1 MAATD
6 TLQALAQA
14 LRTAPQPVT
23 LSESL
28 LSGAGATPPQDLD
41 AALAKA
47 FRSPGANGLGV
58 TFGPDAVQPVAG
70 DAFQVLGARLA
81 TPFLGVQ
88 PSGTAVTLRF
98 RQGPAAVEVLVAVA
112 LDGWS
117 WDAYFPYMSGPPFDL
132 LPVSRPSF
140 VFTTEPTAW
149 PAPGGGTAAL
159 VPGQNFVGSTTLPG
173 FLGTLLAAVGLAPP
187 SGVLPFYGPVGLDRA
202 NVVAVDG
209 GTAEPQDEPA
219 VLYPDADLRAHL
231 PGSPE
236 VFFLRAR
243 DAVVGLLVETAAE
256 TGTDDDGPPSDEDL
270 RAVAPTEYVQTPLL
284 LLAASFD
291 LGTHTGADVTL
302 DLRAPVDPDGRLFG
316 FTLLV
321 DPDSEARLTPSAA
334 LALFGGAGESF
345 LALVPAPLQE
355 ALALV
360 GFEGLSLQGVL
371 QPSVALVSAGMSL
384 ASTPGHRLV
393 LFGDPVSG
401 TEFAIGDFRVAWRVM
416 DPLAKAPRRPVTT
429 VTVSASVDLWPA
441 VFHGPFEVSVDQD
454 LRISGAFSGSVAL
467 SDIVRAVTG
476 GAVAL
481 PEGVE
486 AAVSDVEVV
495 IDPAARSYSLAWTLD
510 VELGF
515 ARWEGRPLLALE
527 GARFQLGAVTPPG
540 GTGRTAFRASAA
552 GSLAVGPLLV
562 SAALGYDGSATPP
575 VWTCRAALTEPLALS
590 ELVGALFPEVVGD
603 GLPAFLPRTVRSFA
617 LDAVLPVGQGGA
629 PRYSLSG
636 AVTWDLSAYL
646 PAPTQ
651 VDAQLGLQYD
661 AAGPEGSR
669 FSGQIVG
676 RITVASAVPFD
687 LMVGYRFGPGTAA
700 VAPAPSAVH
709 PPVSAAGAPSATDQA
724 DSRILWVQ
732 WEGVRGAYDLVNRK
746 VTLTLVG
753 WSAGSLLRALMR
765 TAGDPEFRLP
775 PPWDVLD
782 KVPLDGL
789 KLVVDL
795 GEGAPSPFYAAY
807 DLPASLDL
815 GFLRI
820 TGLTFRRGA
829 GGKVVIAFDGSTTI
843 RSLAASPLFDP
854 RTGQDVTSMPPVP
867 GKGADLVD
875 LRLLVLGQH
884 IAVGGAEG
892 PRSVAAVVKALEA
905 VPSTTGPSLPLDPAT
920 PAPGLP
926 SYEPSAGWLTALD
939 LGLLRDPAGGYA
951 VDVKLVLADPDLYG
965 LRLAF
970 QGPKAKVLAGL
981 VVDVS
986 YHKVTDEVG
995 VFETEVTLPDVL
1007 RTFDVGAFTVTVP
1020 VVRVQIYTNGDFL
1033 LDLGF
1038 PRGLDFTRSFTL
1050 RAVVPPGIPVLGSAG
1065 LYVGRL
1071 SAGGGAAG
1079 LLPREATGTF
1089 SPAFAFGVGLQFG
1102 IGYSVVKGPL
1112 RAGFGI
1118 TVCGIVEGVIA
1129 AWHPDTT
1136 DSTDAASAVPVLAE
1150 SAALQSDYYFR
1161 LSGTLAIVGRLYGT
1175 VDLAVVKA
1183 DLQVTV
1189 VLAARV
1195 VYESFGDITVT
1206 VSASVDVRLTIRI
1219 DLGLFTVSVSLSFS
1233 AVVTAEVTLPG
1244 RGTPPWLPPGARRRA
1259 GRGPSRVLPPAMTNP
1274 VPVLRP
1280 VRRAGGDRP
1289 VLRLHAA
1296 PQYTVLTAP
1305 GAAPSDAEGA
1315 MVFLLAMDAPAAGA
1329 PDDGSGSSFE
1339 ELCRALFAWVLDAV
1353 LVAGVEA
1360 ADPQAT
1366 EAVPVTAG
1374 QLADALDWLS
1384 SPGGVLG
1391 EEAVERLLLAE
1402 AFDVRLEAVTS
1413 QTDPSD
1419 TDRLAAGSTVFP
1431 AFAGLSLV
1439 VPASGGD
1446 GGDGDLT
1453 IPLSGWATVDAAYRR
1468 FLDSHFAQLA
1478 ARLAEE
1484 DTAAAG
1490 AAVPGEDA
1498 ALPLARFVFEDWFAL
1513 VARQLLQAAA
1523 DALADYRLPLDGT
1536 ETLRDLV
1543 TRLDALG
1550 NGVDA
1555 LDLAEPNAARP
1566 LPGGLSLTIPAV
1578 QYTVQPGDSL
1588 DAIAA
1593 RCGGSGSARTV
1604 TPADLVAAN
1613 AWVPGA
1619 VAPGVDVAVGEVH
1632 HMTQPGESFG
1642 TLAAALGVDLGTLA
1656 AEEQLW
1662 TRTDLLAPGAE
1673 LTVPPGACRTS
1684 QDAADT
1690 LAGLAGRFDLTLQA
1704 LVDANTEVPGLF
1716 GGGEIRVAGLDVLT
1730 VGELW
1735 QALSADGRVA
1745 QTAAMA
1751 ARFALHGTR
1760 LPAGD
1765 GLVLPAA
1772 FPSPA
1777 APEYGLYQLTGQQFP
1792 VPGRFVPPP
1801 DVPSGTPPASPPP
1814 YTVHVTKD
1822 TSLDWLRLGSAE
1834 GAPGQ
1839 EPSGGD
1845 AVEIDLTEPARRLR
1859 HLLAWTREHGYD
1871 PDAPAVPEPSVTT
1884 EPRRYTAAAVTAWST
1899 ADEARLAELT
1909 AAPGTT
1915 AAPET
1920 TTAPGPQ
1927 TRPLLVDLPRGLLS
1941 LAEQRQAAASAGLAA
1956 ADALAYLPVVQLQS
1970 ATADPAAG
1978 RTTFTPV
1985 ERWAAATRVRF
1996 QVRRMPDPDA
2006 RARQTPQATDV
2017 VPAGPGNAGA
2027 RPPLAPFTYE
2037 LIGPAPGDAVLL
2049 RRLLSTTATR
2059 PGAVADLFLLL
2070 PPPDSGAAGFSSHPH
2085 EELLAFLTRTNLST
2099 TTRPET
2105 GAALG
2110 PAAGPPRGIANPPEE
2125 FLRLLWEAS
2134 AVRSGGFFL
2143 HYETPGDAAGLPDR
2157 VFEADGTA
2165 TLTLLAVHDRSLSP
2179 RDGVRLPDSANAL
2192 LVTEPIDTSRSLVTF
2207 LSHSAPRRSL
2217 PLPAPQ
2223 PLTLAGAAALY
2234 GTDEGLLVALNGD
2247 LPLAAGTRIPLAGVL
2262 HQVTDADAA
2271 TGDPLAAVARRYSN
2285 GAADELDPDRLRA
2298 YNPGVDALS
2307 GAVLRIPPLVY
2318 VCGTAAEPGP
2328 GVTFGSV
2335 GAWYGLSPDAVGAA
2349 ARGTAPFPPGTE
2361 LVVDPQERDPR
2372 PGPGTGN
2379 VGVRLTRTVA
2389 GEAGPLPQDPTPP
2402 QVEEFARAQLDQL
2415 YGLLSAAILPTAF
2428 TAPSPYGLPFGP
2440 RTAATPARS
2449 SADAHP
2455 DAATGDQHYTYALGL
2470 TRHATLNAAPEPPDP
2485 ALPPRAGNPYTGTGG
2500 HVLPALRW
2508 LDLFGNTL
2516 GTPSGAQPPA
2526 PGPHGAPP
2534 LPVLYSDD
2542 LIGLDRW
2549 PAAAATYTCA
2559 GEPGSPLL
2567 QVTFAFS
2574 PDGYEAPAPDWRP
2587 DAGRTAGTPDWQS
2600 AARADLPTYTRL
2612 YYQLNQ
2618 DYDPLQVPGLT
2629 GQAVAMSLTC
2639 TLLAE
2644 PRIDLDDEQAG
2655 LVRSFVSGCVSYLA
2669 RRAAGEAAGPPAPA
2683 VLHVPLPVDAV
2694 TTDEVFALSVEF
2706 TLERR
2711 PELCDPVLRVLP
2723 GGAAAT
2729 APVMP
2734 AATGG
2739 DTDPALSLRAFATA
2753 LESTVRTEAW
2763 TLRVGTSTPDPAT
2776 DGGAVRP
2783 VWAVR
2788 MAGTSGAGL
2797 GYRIGDTPAFYA
2809 PRPLSVTLADGSGPV
2824 ARYEGADTGLGTSVE
2839 TSFTGVDLNAWAA
2852 QALEAVDTFLGPGC
2866 TGPALVLDRLT
2877 GVADPE
2883 QNGSLARLLRAKRT
2897 LASAIARTVTPL
2909 LAASLDDPLGREAA
2923 AGTLEQALLDRL
2935 GVAYTVSA
2943 VAVFEVTEA
2952 HSAAP
2957 SASPGAAPPRF
2968 YGQPIGEPPVATTSP
2983 RDAGSQR
2990 GFSLS
2995 SAKIPTTRAA
3005 DGASRLAF
3013 LFDSAKVSTNAHVP
3027 LALSYAMTH
3036 LEHDIRSV
3044 PGIDGYRSSRWI
3056 TFVNGPFVTPIAGG
3070 RPVDFPIPLRSLP
3083 QPPTATAQAATA
3095 TGPGEPTGP
3104 AGLVHW
3110 DYTFDYVHS
3119 DAAQDSATV
3128 TLDLG
3133 GTEPLAASGAED
3145 PGHALFLALAGM
3157 TANAPAILADLA
3169 AWLRPVDG
3177 RTQPLDPAVRRARC
3191 AVDAFVT
3198 LVERLA
3204 GAFDTWAAQPPS
3216 DLRRSAADGARF
3228 EFEIVLVDDGGRA
3241 RVDVIAPAGAPRP
3254 VVRIDPD
3261 IWNAVEAVPGPGAR
3275 YAWAYVRRDDPATV
3289 MDYSTALAI
3298 PARAIAWTG
3307 LDVLAVQT
3315 ARTSVRVLRNRHLVA
3330 GAATADAFRL
3340 ATPSV
3345 AFTDAA
3351 VPLLRRPRY
3360 DLGTVRPAGGT
3371 GTTTCRALLAAF
3383 FGALFAGA
3391 EGRTVL
3397 VKMSASYRYRLTRAD
3412 DPPPV
3417 VLPIALLPATAVP
3430 AVPSP
3435 LPPAVEALASRVE
3448 DWLAGERPLRDA
3460 TAELTFTLEVF
3471 SGADVQQSMP
3481 LVVVEDLYLAQG
3493 PQQAGGAAPSGG
3505 RGR

>member
-6 TLQALAQA
+6 ALQALAQV

-28 LSGAGATPPQDLD
+28 LSGAGATPPQGLD

-70 DAFQVLGARLA
+70 DALQVLGARLA

-88 PSGTAVTLRF
+88 PAGTAVTLRF

-117 WDAYFPYMSGPPFDL
+117 WDAYFPYMSGRPFDL

-159 VPGQNFVGSTTLPG
+159 VPGQNFVASTTLPG

-202 NVVAVDG
+202 DVVAVDG

-256 TGTDDDGPPSDEDL
+256 TGADDGPPSDEDL
-270 RAVAPTEYVQTPLL
+270 RAAAPTEYVQTPLL

-334 LALFGGAGESF
+334 LALLGGAGESF

-360 GFEGLSLQGVL
+360 GFEGLSLQGAL

-454 LRISGAFSGSVAL
+454 LRIAGAFSGSVAL
-467 SDIVRAVTG
+467 SDILRAVTG

-515 ARWEGRPLLALE
+515 ARWEGRPLLSVD

-540 GTGRTAFRASAA
+540 GAGRTAFRASAA

-562 SAALGYDGSATPP
+562 SAALGYDGTATPP
-575 VWTCRAALTEPLALS
+575 VWRCRAALSEPLALS
-590 ELVGALFPEVVGD
+590 DLVGALFPEVAGD

-617 LDAVLPVGQGGA
+617 LDAVLPVGQGGT

-636 AVTWDLSAYL
+636 AVAWDLSAYL
-646 PAPTQ
+646 PAPAQ
-651 VDAQLGLQYD
+651 VEAQLGLQYD

-687 LMVGYRFGPGTAA
+687 LMVGYRFGAGTAA
-700 VAPAPSAVH
+700 APPASSAVTS
-709 PPVSAAGAPSATDQA
+709 PVPLAGAPSATDQA
-724 DSRILWVQ
+724 GSRVLWVQ
-732 WEGVRGAYDLVNRK
+732 WEGVRGAYDLVNSK
-746 VTLTLVG
+746 ATLTLVG

-765 TAGDPEFRLP
+765 TAGDPEFQLP
-775 PPWDVLD
+775 SPWDVLD

-795 GEGAPSPFYAAY
+795 GEGAPSPFYATY
-807 DLPASLDL
+807 DLPARLDL
-815 GFLRI
+815 GFLRV

-829 GGKVVIAFDGSTTI
+829 GGKVMIAFEGSTTI
-843 RSLAASPLFDP
+843 RSLASSPLFDP
-854 RTGQDVTSMPPVP
+854 RTGQDVTSMPAVP

-875 LRLLVLGQH
+875 LRLLVLGQR
-884 IAVGGAEG
+884 IAVGGADG
-892 PRSVAAVVKALEA
+892 PRSVAAVVRALEA
-905 VPSTTGPSLPLDPAT
+905 VPPTTGPSLPLDPAT
-920 PAPGLP
+920 PAPGQP
-926 SYEPSAGWLTALD
+926 SYEPSAGWLAALD

-970 QGPKAKVLAGL
+970 KGPKTKILDGL
-981 VVDVS
+981 VIDVD

-995 VFETEVTLPDVL
+995 LFETEVTLPDAL

-1038 PRGLDFTRSFTL
+1038 PRGLDFSRSFTL

-1071 SAGGGAAG
+1071 SAGGGGAG
-1079 LLPREATGTF
+1079 LLPRGVTGTF

-1112 RAGFGI
+1112 RAGFGV

-1136 DSTDAASAVPVLAE
+1136 DALTSAPALAE
-1150 SAALQSDYYFR
+1150 SAALQGDYYFR

-1183 DLQVTV
+1183 DLQVTAI
-1189 VLAARV
+1189 LATRV
-1195 VYESFGDITVT
+1195 VYESFGDITVS
-1206 VSASVDVRLTIRI
+1206 VSASVDVRLTVRI

-1259 GRGPSRVLPPAMTNP
+1259 GRGLSRALPPAAANP

-1289 VLRLHAA
+1289 VLRLHTA

-1305 GAAPSDAEGA
+1305 GATRSDTEGA
-1315 MVFLLAMDAPAAGA
+1315 MVFLLAMDAPVAGV

-1339 ELCRALFAWVLDAV
+1339 GLCRTLFAWVLDAV
-1353 LVAGVEA
+1353 LVAGTDVT
-1360 ADPQAT
+1360 DPQAT
-1366 EAVPVTAG
+1366 EAVPATAG
-1374 QLADALDWLS
+1374 QLVDALAWLS

-1391 EEAVERLLLAE
+1391 EEDVERLLLAA
-1402 AFDVRLEAVTS
+1402 AFDVRLDAVTS

-1419 TDRLAAGSTVFP
+1419 TGRLAAGATVFP
-1431 AFAGLSLV
+1431 AFAGLDLV
-1439 VPASGGD
+1439 VPASGGGD
-1446 GGDGDLT
+1446 GGDLT
-1453 IPLSGWATVDAAYRR
+1453 IPLSRWATIDVAYRR
-1468 FLDSHFAQLA
+1468 LLESHFAQLA
-1478 ARLAEE
+1478 ARVAEE
-1484 DTAAAG
+1484 EGAAG
-1490 AAVPGEDA
+1490 AAGSAVPQDQE

-1513 VARQLLQAAA
+1513 VARQLVQAAA
-1523 DALADYRLPLDGT
+1523 DVLADYRLPLDGT
-1536 ETLRDLV
+1536 ETLGDLV
-1543 TRLDALG
+1543 TRLNTLG
-1550 NGVDA
+1550 NGVGA
-1555 LDLAEPNAARP
+1555 SDLAESNAARP

-1578 QYTVQPGDSL
+1578 PYTVQPADSL
-1588 DAIAA
+1588 GTIAA
-1593 RCGGSGSARTV
+1593 RCGGPGGARAV
-1604 TPADLVAAN
+1604 TPADLVTAN
-1613 AWVPGA
+1613 AGVPGA
-1619 VAPGVDVAVGEVH
+1619 VAPGLDIAVGAIH
-1632 HMTQPGESFG
+1632 HVTQPGESFN
-1642 TLAAALGVDLGTLA
+1642 TLASALGVDLGTLA
-1656 AEEQLW
+1656 AEAPLW
-1662 TRTDLLAPGAE
+1662 DRTDLLAPGAQ
-1673 LTVPPGACRTS
+1673 LTVPPSAYRTS

-1690 LAGLAGRFDLTLQA
+1690 LAGLAGRFDLTLPA

-1716 GGGEIRVAGLDVLT
+1716 GMGEVRVAGLDVLT

-1792 VPGRFVPPP
+1792 VPARFVPPP
-1801 DVPSGTPPASPPP
+1801 DAPSDAAAPPP
-1814 YTVHVTKD
+1814 YSIRVTKD
-1822 TSLDWLRLGSAE
+1822 TSLDWLLLGTA
-1834 GAPGQ
+1834 GAAPGR

-1845 AVEIDLTEPARRLR
+1845 ALEVDLTESARRLR

-1871 PDAPAVPEPSVTT
+1871 PDVLAVPEPDVTT
-1884 EPRRYTAAAVTAWST
+1884 EPRRYAAAAVTAWST

-1909 AAPGTT
+1909 APPGVLAGVGTV
-1915 AAPET
+1915 AA
-1920 TTAPGPQ
+1920 AGPQ

-1941 LAEQRQAAASAGLAA
+1941 LAGQRQAAASAGLAA
-1956 ADALAYLPVVQLQS
+1956 ADLLTYLPVVQPQS
-1970 ATADPAAG
+1970 ATADPAVG

-2006 RARQTPQATDV
+2006 QSRQTPQANDV
-2017 VPAGPGNAGA
+2017 VPPGPGNAGA

-2037 LIGPAPGDAVLL
+2037 LIGPAPADAVVL
-2049 RRLLSTTATR
+2049 RRLLSTTAAR

-2070 PPPDSGAAGFSSHPH
+2070 PAPDSGPAEFSSHPH
-2085 EELLAFLTRTNLST
+2085 EELLAFLTSTNLST
-2099 TTRPET
+2099 ATRPDT
-2105 GAALG
+2105 GAGLG
-2110 PAAGPPRGIANPPEE
+2110 LTAGPPRGIANPPEE

-2143 HYETPGDAAGLPDR
+2143 HYETSGDAGGLPDR
-2157 VFEADGTA
+2157 VFDADGTA

-2179 RDGVRLPDSANAL
+2179 PDGVRLLDSVNAL
-2192 LVTEPIDTSRSLVTF
+2192 LVAEPVDTSRSVLTF
-2207 LSHSAPRRSL
+2207 LSRSAPRRSL
-2217 PLPAPQ
+2217 PLPAPE
-2223 PLTLAGAAALY
+2223 PPTLAGIAALY
-2234 GTDEGLLVALNGD
+2234 GTDEGLLAALNGD
-2247 LPLAAGTRIPLAGVL
+2247 LPLADGTLIPLAGVL
-2262 HQVTDADAA
+2262 HRVSDADAA

-2285 GAADELDPDRLRA
+2285 GAADELGPDRLRA
-2298 YNPGVDALS
+2298 YNPGVDPVP
-2307 GAVLRIPPLVY
+2307 GAVLRIPPLAY
-2318 VCGTAAEPGP
+2318 VCGSADEPGP
-2328 GVTFGSV
+2328 GVTLASV
-2335 GAWYGLSPDAVGAA
+2335 GAWYGLTPDAVGAA
-2349 ARGTAPFPPGTE
+2349 ARGTAPFPPGTR

-2372 PGPGTGN
+2372 PGTGTGN
-2379 VGVRLTRTVA
+2379 VGVRLTRAVA
-2389 GEAGPLPQDPTPP
+2389 GEPGPLPQDPTSA
-2402 QVEEFARAQLDQL
+2402 QVEEFALAQLDQL
-2415 YGLLSAAILPTAF
+2415 YSLLSTAILPTVFA
-2428 TAPSPYGLPFGP
+2428 APSPYGLPFGP
-2440 RTAATPARS
+2440 RRATTAGQPSDAPAL
-2449 SADAHP
+2449 AGAHP
-2455 DAATGDQHYTYALGL
+2455 DAATGDQHYTFAFGL
-2470 TRHATLNAAPEPPDP
+2470 TRHATLNAAPEPAGP
-2485 ALPPRAGNPYTGTGG
+2485 ALPPRAGNPYAGTGG

-2516 GTPSGAQPPA
+2516 STPFDAQPPA
-2526 PGPHGAPP
+2526 LTGPRAAPP

-2574 PDGYEAPAPDWRP
+2574 PAAYEEPAPDRRP
-2587 DAGRTAGTPDWQS
+2587 GAGTTAGTPDWQS

-2618 DYDPLQVPGLT
+2618 DYDPLQVPGLA

-2639 TLLAE
+2639 TLLAA
-2644 PRIDLDDEQAG
+2644 PRIDLDGEQAG

-2669 RRAAGEAAGPPAPA
+2669 RRAAGEAADPPAPA
-2683 VLHVPLPVDAV
+2683 VLRVPLSTGAV
-2694 TTDEVFALSVEF
+2694 TTDEVFALSVAF

-2711 PELCDPVLRVLP
+2711 PEQCDPVLRVLP
-2723 GGAAAT
+2723 GGTSAT
-2729 APVMP
+2729 AAVIPE
-2734 AATGG
+2734 ATGG
-2739 DTDPALSLRAFATA
+2739 DADPALSLRAFATA
-2753 LESTVRTEAW
+2753 LESAVRTDTW
-2763 TLRVGTSTPDPAT
+2763 TLRVGTSAPDPAT
-2776 DGGAVRP
+2776 DGGAARP
-2783 VWAVR
+2783 LWAVR
-2788 MAGTSGAGL
+2788 MGSTPGAGL

-2809 PRPLSVTLADGSGPV
+2809 PRPLSLTLADDSGPV
-2824 ARYEGADTGLGTSVE
+2824 PRYAGADTGLGAGVE

-2883 QNGSLARLLRAKRT
+2883 RDGSLARLLRAKKT
-2897 LASAIARTVTPL
+2897 LASAIAHTVTPL
-2909 LAASLDDPLGREAA
+2909 LAESPDDPAGREAA

-2957 SASPGAAPPRF
+2957 PPVFPGAAPPRF
-2968 YGQPIGEPPVATTSP
+2968 YGQPIGEPVVAATSP
-2983 RDAGSQR
+2983 QDTGSER

-2995 SAKIPTTRAA
+2995 SAKIPTTRAD

-3013 LFDSAKVSTNAHVP
+3013 LFDSAKVSTAAHVP

-3036 LEHDIRSV
+3036 LEHDIHPV
-3044 PGIDGYRSSRWI
+3044 PGIDGYQSSRWI

-3083 QPPTATAQAATA
+3083 QPPTATAQTATATA
-3095 TGPGEPTGP
+3095 TGPADP
-3104 AGLVHW
+3104 ADPAALVHW
-3110 DYTFDYVHS
+3110 AYTFDYVHS
-3119 DAAQDSATV
+3119 DAAQDSVTV

-3133 GTEPLAASGAED
+3133 GTEPLAVSGAED
-3145 PGHALFLALAGM
+3145 PGHVLFLALAGM

-3169 AWLRPVDG
+3169 AWLRPIDG
-3177 RTQPLDPAVRRARC
+3177 RTQPLDPAVPRARR

-3198 LVERLA
+3198 LAEQLA
-3204 GAFDTWAAQPPS
+3204 DAFEAWSAQPSPY
-3216 DLRRSAADGARF
+3216 RPRSAANGARY
-3228 EFEIVLVDDGGRA
+3228 EFETVLVDDGGRA
-3241 RVDVIAPAGAPRP
+3241 RVDVIAPDGAPEP
-3254 VVRIDPD
+3254 VVRIDPAV
-3261 IWNAVEAVPGPGAR
+3261 WNAVEAAPGPGAR
-3275 YAWAYVRRDDPATV
+3275 YAWAYVRRDDPAVV
-3289 MDYSTALAI
+3289 MDYSTALAV
-3298 PARAIAWTG
+3298 PARTIAWTG
-3307 LDVLAVQT
+3307 LDVLAVQS
-3315 ARTSVRVLRNRHLVA
+3315 ARTSVRVLRNRHLVE
-3330 GAATADAFRL
+3330 GTVTADAFRL

-3345 AFTDAA
+3345 AFADAA
-3351 VPLLRRPRY
+3351 VPLLRWPRY
-3360 DLGTVRPAGGT
+3360 DLGTVPPAGGA
-3371 GTTTCRALLAAF
+3371 GTTACGARLAAF

-3391 EGRTVL
+3391 EGQTVL
-3397 VKMSASYRYRLTRAD
+3397 VKMSASYRYRLTQED
-3412 DPPPV
+3412 DPPPT

-3448 DWLAGERPLRDA
+3448 DWLAEERPLRDA
-3460 TAELTFTLEVF
+3460 TAALTFALEVF
-3471 SGADVQQSMP
+3471 SGADVRQSMP
-3481 LVVVEDLYLAQG
+3481 LVVVEDLYLAQI
-3493 PQQAGGAAPSGG
+3493 P
-3505 RGR
+3505 